1 MTATQIASA
10 TADTNTT
17 QRKGTAMT
25 TKEQTHSAQV
35 RLMLSLIDDE
45 EMRPDI
51 IDISHTYK
59 AVRRHLIA
67 AIQGLRDIDGY
78 SLDESANYDEVQDDL
93 RQMLRALRSDELA
106 LLELVS
112 NMTDTPETAQV

>member
-1 MTATQIASA
+1 
-10 TADTNTT
+10 
-17 QRKGTAMT
+17 MT

-59 AVRRHLIA
+59 AVRMHLIA
-67 AIQGLRDIDGY
+67 VIQGLRDIDGY
-78 SLDESANYDEVQDDL
+78 SLDDSANYTDLRDDV
-93 RQMLRALRSDELA
+93 RQMLLSLRSDELA